1 MNFPELKFLP
11 DTAAF
16 IANVLVLSIVGLV
29 FALVVT
35 GQTDTDVFKVLVG
48 ALMSVGFTN
57 IVGFYFGSSKGSQAK
72 DDTLATMATTQ
83 AKSNAIQDS
92 QIPPTK

>member
-29 FALVVT
+29 FALVIT

-72 DDTLATMATTQ
+72 DDTLQTMANTQ
-83 AKSNAIQDS
+83 AQSSVREDAK
-92 QIPPTK
+92 PPTP